1 MAREPIIDGITRD
14 GTFLDVGCANGLLME
29 SVEKWC
35 AERGLRIEP
44 YGVDLAPGLL
54 ELARRRLPPWADRL
68 WVGNALDWVA
78 PDGARFNY
86 VHTLLDCVPS
96 AAWGRLIEHHRTRL
110 ARPGGRLL
118 VSHYVS
124 AGSTAPSAAEI
135 LRQFGYSVAGESRS
149 QANRPGAPPQT
160 AWLDVAGQGEGE

>member
-1 MAREPIIDGITRD
+1 MWLIIPPPDVQAAV
-14 GTFLDVGCANGLLME
+14 LDVQEAF
-29 SVEKWC
+29 
-35 AERGLRIEP
+35 R
-44 YGVDLAPGLL
+44 
-54 ELARRRLPPWADRL
+54 
-68 WVGNALDWVA
+68 ALDWVA

-135 LRQFGYSVAGESRS
+135 LRQFGYSVAGESRL

-160 AWLDVAGQGEGE
+160 AWLDVAGPA